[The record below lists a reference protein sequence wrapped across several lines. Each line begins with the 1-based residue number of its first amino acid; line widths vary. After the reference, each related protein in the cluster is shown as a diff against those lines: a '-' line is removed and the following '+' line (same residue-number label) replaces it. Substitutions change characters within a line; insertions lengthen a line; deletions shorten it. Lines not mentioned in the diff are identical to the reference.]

1 MTPTHGEV
9 VAAMQV
15 LESEIGTTD
24 MKWLRSLTI
33 DMLTAAEKERVYD
46 ILGEPKI
53 CPSADE

>member
-9 VAAMQV
+9 VAAMAV
-15 LESEIGTTD
+15 LESEIGSSD
-24 MKWLRSLTI
+24 QKFLRSLTI